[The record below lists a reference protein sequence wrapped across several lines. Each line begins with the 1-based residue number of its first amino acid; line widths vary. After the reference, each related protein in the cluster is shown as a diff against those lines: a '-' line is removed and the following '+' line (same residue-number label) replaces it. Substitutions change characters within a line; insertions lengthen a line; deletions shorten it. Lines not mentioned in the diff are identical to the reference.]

1 MVKTPKMRHS
11 KGRRDPVTIDLDP
24 GAVSRVVDEDA
35 GKDAAAGDA
44 AAGNAAQTDE
54 AKAEEAANA
63 SQPEAPEEPVHADQ
77 VDLEPWEH
85 ADAAAGQSGADTAAG
100 AKAAEPEMPYPGSD
114 TPSDRAK
121 PSSDYNFEDA
131 TTKTG
136 ETKTGETNAGAGKPD
151 ARSGPMAAQPKRGG
165 LNGLTAGIIGGVIAL
180 VGAGGLQF
188 AGLLGA
194 PGSGAGVSLD
204 GVNSDIASLKS
215 EITRLKEADGNNDA
229 AAKLVGLSSGLEQ
242 VKADVA
248 ALKSAVESGGAGDNG
263 GLAALGDKV
272 KQIETAVAALG
283 KAGSAAPVDLG
294 PLNEKLADLDAL
306 VKSTGEA
313 AKAQDGRLAALEQ
326 SVSQLSGKV
335 DAQASQPKIA
345 LAIAASA
352 LKAALD
358 RGAPFSAE
366 LDTLAAISPN
376 APELATLRPYAEK
389 GVPTRAEIA
398 SQMDAA
404 ANAMV
409 AAATPVDQ
417 NAGFLDNLVSSAE
430 SLVKV
435 RPIGA
440 VEGAGAPETVARM
453 EVAVNQG
460 DYAKALSEYDTLPAA
475 VKTAGADF
483 AGKLKARVE
492 VETQVDALISS
503 AMKA

>member
-24 GAVSRVVDEDA
+24 GAVSRIVD
-35 GKDAAAGDA
+35 GDA
-44 AAGNAAQTDE
+44 AKDIAQTDE

-63 SQPEAPEEPVHADQ
+63 SRPEPPEEPVHADQ
-77 VDLEPWEH
+77 ADLEPWEH
-85 ADAAAGQSGADTAAG
+85 GDAAAGQSGTDSPPHAE

-114 TPSDRAK
+114 TPADRAK
-121 PSSDYNFEDA
+121 ASDYNFEDA
-131 TTKTG
+131 TAKTA
-136 ETKTGETNAGAGKPD
+136 ETKAASGKAD
-151 ARSGPMAAQPKRGG
+151 ARSEPMTVQPKRGG
-165 LNGLTAGIIGGVIAL
+165 LNGVAAGIIGGVIAL

-194 PGSGAGVSLD
+194 PGSAPGASLAGVN
-204 GVNSDIASLKS
+204 GEIASLKS
-215 EITRLKEADGNNDA
+215 EIADMREAGNNNGA
-229 AAKLVGLSSGLEQ
+229 SAKVDGLSSGLDQ
-242 VKADVA
+242 VKSDVA
-248 ALKSAVESGGAGDNG
+248 ALKSAVEQGGAGDNA

-272 KQIETAVAALG
+272 KQIETTVAALG
-283 KAGSAAPVDLG
+283 KAGSTAPVDLG
-294 PLNEKLADLDAL
+294 PLNEKMAGLDAL

-313 AKAQDGRLAALEQ
+313 AKAQEGRLAALEQ

-335 DAQASQPKIA
+335 DAQASQPKVA

-366 LDTLAAISPN
+366 LDTLAAISPD
-376 APELATLRPYAEK
+376 APQLATLRPYAEK
-389 GVPTRAEIA
+389 GVPTRTEIA

-417 NAGFLDNLVSSAE
+417 NAGFLQNLMSSAE

-453 EVAVNQG
+453 EVAVTQG
-460 DYAKALSEYDTLPAA
+460 DYAKALSEYDTLPQA
-475 VKTAGADF
+475 VKAAGADF
-483 AGKLKARVE
+483 AGKLKARIE
-492 VETQVDALISS
+492 VETQVDALISG

>member
-1 MVKTPKMRHS
+1 MAPTP
-11 KGRRDPVTIDLDP
+11 P
-24 GAVSRVVDEDA
+24 
-35 GKDAAAGDA
+35 AA
-44 AAGNAAQTDE
+44 
-54 AKAEEAANA
+54 
-63 SQPEAPEEPVHADQ
+63 
-77 VDLEPWEH
+77 
-85 ADAAAGQSGADTAAG
+85 
-100 AKAAEPEMPYPGSD
+100 
-114 TPSDRAK
+114 
-121 PSSDYNFEDA
+121 
-131 TTKTG
+131 
-136 ETKTGETNAGAGKPD
+136 
-151 ARSGPMAAQPKRGG
+151 KRGG
-165 LNGLTAGIIGGVIAL
+165 INGIAAGIIGGVIAL

-194 PGSGAGVSLD
+194 PGSGSGVSLD
-204 GVNSDIASLKS
+204 GVNGEIASLKT
-215 EITRLKEADGNNDA
+215 EIAGLKEAGGNNDA
-229 AAKLVGLSSGLEQ
+229 AAKVVGLSSGLEQ

-248 ALKSAVESGGAGDNG
+248 ALKSAVEQGGAGDNA
-263 GLAALGDKV
+263 GLAALGDRV
-272 KQIETAVAALG
+272 KQIEAAVAALG
-283 KAGSAAPVDLG
+283 KGGNAAPVDLG
-294 PLNEKLADLDAL
+294 PLNEKLAGLDAL

-313 AKAQDGRLAALEQ
+313 AKAQDGRLTALEQ

-389 GVPTRAEIA
+389 GVPTRTEIA

-409 AAATPVDQ
+409 TAATPVDQ
-417 NAGFLDNLVSSAE
+417 NAGFLQNLMSSAE

-453 EVAVNQG
+453 EVAVTQG
-460 DYAKALSEYDTLPAA
+460 DYAKALSEYNSLPEA
-475 VKTAGADF
+475 VKAAGADF
-483 AGKLKARVE
+483 AGKLKARTE

>member
-11 KGRRDPVTIDLDP
+11 KSRREPVTIDLEP
-24 GAVSRVVDEDA
+24 GAVSRIVDEDA
-35 GKDAAAGDA
+35 TKPSA
-44 AAGNAAQTDE
+44 TS
-54 AKAEEAANA
+54 EEAQAA
-63 SQPEAPEEPVHADQ
+63 EGSQAEIPEEPVHADQ
-77 VDLEPWEH
+77 TDLEPWEH
-85 ADAAAGQSGADTAAG
+85 ADAAGQAGTEPPVE
-100 AKAAEPEMPYPGSD
+100 AKATGPELPYPGSD
-114 TPSDRAK
+114 APSNGAK
-121 PSSDYNFEDA
+121 ASDYNFEDA
-131 TTKTG
+131 SAKRTDDSKARTETRG
-136 ETKTGETNAGAGKPD
+136 EK
-151 ARSGPMAAQPKRGG
+151 MAPTPPPAKRGG
-165 LNGLTAGIIGGVIAL
+165 VNGIAAGLIGGVIAL

-194 PGSGAGVSLD
+194 PGSGASVSLD
-204 GVNSDIASLKS
+204 GVNGEIASLKS
-215 EITRLKEADGNNDA
+215 EIAGLKETGGNNDA
-229 AAKLVGLSSGLEQ
+229 AAKMVGLSSGLEQ

-248 ALKSAVESGGAGDNG
+248 ALKSAVEQGGAGDSA

-272 KQIETAVAALG
+272 KQIETALAALG

-294 PLNEKLADLDAL
+294 PLNEKLAGLDAL
-306 VKSTGEA
+306 VKSSGEA
-313 AKAQDGRLAALEQ
+313 AKAQDGRLTALEQ

-335 DAQASQPKIA
+335 EAAAGQPKIA

-352 LKAALD
+352 LKSALE

-389 GVPTRAEIA
+389 GVPTRTEIA

-417 NAGFLDNLVSSAE
+417 NAGFLQNLMSSAE

-440 VEGAGAPETVARM
+440 VEGVGAPETVARM
-453 EVAVNQG
+453 EVAVTQG
-460 DYAKALSEYDTLPAA
+460 DYAKALSEYNSLPEAA
-475 VKTAGADF
+475 KAAGSDF
-483 AGKLKARVE
+483 AGKLKARIE
-492 VETQVDALISS
+492 VETQVDALISG